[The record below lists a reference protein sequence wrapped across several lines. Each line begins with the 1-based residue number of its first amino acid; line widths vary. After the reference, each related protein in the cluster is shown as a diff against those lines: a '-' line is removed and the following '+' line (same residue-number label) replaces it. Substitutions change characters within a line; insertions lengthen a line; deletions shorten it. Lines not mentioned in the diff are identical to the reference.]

1 MEMKC
6 QQILEQVKGLF
17 MQFGVRSL
25 TMDDIARHLSI
36 SKKTLYQCVSDKA
49 ELVETIMIGHLQID
63 HDAMERIHAEA
74 DNAIDEMFQIAQHV
88 TQNLTNMHPSILY
101 DLEKYYP
108 KAHKMFID
116 YKMKTIRGFLSR
128 NMEDGMAQGLYR
140 ENLNADIISGLYVG
154 RMDICFDQTL
164 FPNGQF
170 NPTQI
175 YIETIRY
182 HIRGI
187 ASEKGIEYLQ
197 EKFKTLNQQQ
207 NIF

>member
-1 MEMKC
+1 MKC
-6 QQILEQVKGLF
+6 QQILEQVQGLF

-49 ELVETIMIGHLQID
+49 ELVERIMLSYLDNDIAQ
-63 HDAMERIHAEA
+63 MEKIHADA
-74 DNAIDEMFQIAQHV
+74 DNAIDEMFLIAQHV
-88 TQNLTNMHPSILY
+88 TQNLTNMHPSVLY

-128 NMEDGMAQGLYR
+128 NMNDGIAQGMYR
-140 ENLNADIISGLYVG
+140 ENLNVDIISGLYVG
-154 RMDICFDQTL
+154 RMDVCFDQAL

-187 ASEKGIEYLQ
+187 ASEKGIVYLQ

-207 NIF
+207 TIF